1 MEIIYFAASQQRGL
15 RPISVKSLVP
25 QALII
30 DDTGFVHGRLLE
42 YYECAENPG
51 HYVIKTVDGDIFPA
65 WSQDIYDDFIRKNSC
80 HC

>member
-1 MEIIYFAASQQRGL
+1 MEIIYFAASQKRGL
-15 RPISVKSLVP
+15 RPISVKNLKSND
-25 QALII
+25 LIV

-42 YYECAENPG
+42 YCECPEKPG
-51 HYVIKTVDGDIFPA
+51 HYVIKTMDGDTFPA